1 MSVSRTAALH
11 VSSWIALFDVCVF
24 ICKWKLADVSQYRS
38 TELSLCMPRRHVAGV
53 DVEIHLFLNKTKM

>member
-1 MSVSRTAALH
+1 MTVIRTAALQ

-24 ICKWKLADVSQYRS
+24 FCKWKLADVNKYRS

-53 DVEIHLFLNKTKM
+53 EVDVHLFLNKT